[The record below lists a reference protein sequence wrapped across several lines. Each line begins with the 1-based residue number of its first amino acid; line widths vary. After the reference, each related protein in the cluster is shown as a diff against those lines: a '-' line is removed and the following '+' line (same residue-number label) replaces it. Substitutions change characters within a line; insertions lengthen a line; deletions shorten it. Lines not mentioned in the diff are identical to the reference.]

1 MHYTWAM
8 RRRWGMVLI
17 VLWLSSAVAFA
28 AKGPEYATGV
38 LTSLSKTIRTRT
50 TGYQVNTPLQRDDDA
65 YLISV
70 QVGTTVYSGEYIP
83 YDEGTAF
90 PEDAWHEGDS
100 VQVRVEKHDLVLQRP
115 AGRDIKIYIQKRQ
128 SAPALPAPPVV
139 GGSKK

>member
-1 MHYTWAM
+1 MNYTGDRMRQWAKLL
-8 RRRWGMVLI
+8 VI
-17 VLWLSSAVAFA
+17 VGLTAAVAFA

-70 QVGTTVYSGEYIP
+70 QVGTTVYSGEFIP

-100 VQVRVEKHDLVLQRP
+100 VQVRVEKHDLVMKRP
-115 AGRDIKIYIQKRQ
+115 SGRDIKIYIQKRQ
-128 SAPALPAPPVV
+128 SAPALPAPPVA